1 MVRAMRTRM
10 NSPHQKMRVASA
22 CALVML
28 LAVAL
33 LTISC
38 ASTQEVVLDSDEMF
52 HLANRKLN
60 MSEHAGLIWGITH
73 SKEQSQALELFN
85 ELLDKHPESPRAK
98 EAQMLL
104 ADTQFA
110 DKKYEE
116 AEAEYTSF
124 LRFYPSDVEAQKAQF
139 RLLLTFERRTRI
151 YDRDQ
156 SFTHKTLEFCKQY
169 RQNYPG
175 GQFTPHVTV
184 IEREARAML
193 GMHEFYV
200 GRLYFRRHKYAAAI
214 SRLEGALRDY
224 SDTEAAPKALLYLAK
239 TDLKLKRRDEARQK
253 LQKLIDDYPGCRSID
268 KAKKLLK
275 TLSP

>member
-1 MVRAMRTRM
+1 MVRAIRTRM
-10 NSPHQKMRVASA
+10 NSPHQKRRGDSA

-28 LAVAL
+28 LAAAL

-38 ASTQEVVLDSDEMF
+38 ASTQEVVLGDDEMF
-52 HLANRKLN
+52 HLASRKLE
-60 MSEHAGLIWGITH
+60 MSEQAGLIWGITH

-85 ELLDKHPESPRAK
+85 ELLDRYPESPHAK
-98 EAQMLL
+98 KAQMLL
-104 ADTQFA
+104 ADTLFA
-110 DKKYEE
+110 DKKHEE

-139 RLLLTFERRTRI
+139 RLLLTFERRTRT

-156 SFTHKTLEFCKQY
+156 SFTHKTLEFCRQY
-169 RQNYPG
+169 RRNYPG
-175 GQFTPHVTV
+175 GQFTQHVAV

-200 GRLYFRRHKYAAAI
+200 GRLYFRRHKYAAAT
-214 SRLEGALRDY
+214 SRLEGVLRDY
-224 SDTEAAPKALLYLAK
+224 SDTEAAPRALLYLAK

-253 LQKLIDDYPGCRSID
+253 LRKLIDNYPGSQCINRARRLS
-268 KAKKLLK
+268 KALA
-275 TLSP
+275 P